1 MNRQI
6 ELQKMARENGGVL
19 TTAAVVAAGIS
30 KPTLSSFVQKN
41 GFQCVQRGIYCSP
54 DAWVDELYFLQL
66 RCPKTI
72 LSHETSLYL
81 HDLCDRTPEQFSV
94 TARNGY
100 NPSYLSQDGVK
111 VYTVKEELFT
121 LGKIELKTFL
131 GHPVQTYDVER
142 TICDIVRS
150 KSTVDIQSYRDA
162 LKAYGR
168 RRDKDVYRLL
178 SYAKLFRVE
187 KKIRLYLEVLL

>member
-1 MNRQI
+1 MNRQM
-6 ELQKMARENGGVL
+6 ELQKLAKENGGVL

-30 KPTLSSFVQKN
+30 KPTLSLFVQKN
-41 GFQCVQRGIYCSP
+41 GFQCVHRGIYCAP
-54 DAWVDELYFLQL
+54 DAWMDELYFLQI

-72 LSHETSLYL
+72 LSHETALYL
-81 HDLCDRTPEQFSV
+81 HDLCDRTPEYFSV
-94 TARNGY
+94 TAKTGY
-100 NPSYLSQDGVK
+100 NPSHLIQEGVK
-111 VYTVKEELFT
+111 VYTVKEELFEV
-121 LGKIELKTFL
+121 GRIEVKTYL

-150 KSTVDIQSYRDA
+150 KSTVDMQSYQDA

-168 RRDKDVYRLL
+168 RSNKDVYRLL
-178 SYAKLFRVE
+178 SYAKLFHVE